1 VIASIGR
8 VVKQR
13 TTAYDTP
20 PKQQMVRFYQ
30 VTALLPVVK
39 TPAAPQYA
47 R

>member
-1 VIASIGR
+1 VIASIGW

-39 TPAAPQYA
+39 TPPPPQYA